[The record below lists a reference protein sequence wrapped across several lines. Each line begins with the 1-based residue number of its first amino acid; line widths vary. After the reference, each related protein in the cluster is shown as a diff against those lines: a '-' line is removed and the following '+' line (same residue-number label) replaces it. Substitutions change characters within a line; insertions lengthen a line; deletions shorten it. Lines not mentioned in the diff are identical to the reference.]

1 MKLKGTYD
9 SSLTYDVGDVVRN
22 EDGVIYVLQKA
33 APAGTDPKD
42 TLYWGRVTSPVAE
55 AASFAI
61 DAMAI
66 AATNSEATAAAE
78 VEKYFINDQTLLLK
92 AGEGEDEKTY
102 AVTVDASG
110 DTPELAVEEV
120 SEEEESDG
128 E

>member
-1 MKLKGTYD
+1 MKLKGAYSAD
-9 SSLTYDVGDVVRN
+9 VSYSVGDVVRN
-22 EDGVIYVLQKA
+22 ADDVIYILQKP

-42 TLYWGRVTSPVAE
+42 TRCWGRLLSPISD

-66 AATNSEATAAAE
+66 AATNAEAAAAAE